1 MSDDDYESVSV
12 AQRRAASSGEPS
24 LAGSGDEERALSDT
38 EIPKVQKTKELASQL
53 KGPSSNELETECEKS
68 RIQAAKDELE
78 KEQKSSDEYVTVD
91 NEGFEDIL
99 GGGDLWKKTIK
110 EGSGERGAA
119 SQWAEIRVKD
129 LNDPNSDVTE
139 VQFPLG
145 YHYILDAWELA
156 VQLML
161 PGEICIIKKVQ
172 FPLGY
177 HYILDAWELAVQ
189 LMLPGEICIIKS
201 TPRFIDGSLD
211 SKELS
216 YKYEIELTNL
226 GKFVD
231 FDDMSEEQ
239 TIEFL
244 KILNNRGDYYF
255 AREMIEHALQLN
267 IKALDIITKE
277 LEDAKELHGVKLN
290 LLISAAHYY
299 WKLKNANE
307 GMRVIRDGLEIDPAN
322 EKLLYKQSQFHF
334 LKKEFKECTAILK
347 KLVAMGIESEA
358 INQELRKAEIG
369 VKEQLEK
376 EKQVY
381 KRMLGALGKPPR
393 KEQQQRNNGFN
404 PTKRYLYMAGTVC
417 LFAIL
422 FQVIR
427 HFLNIHYF

>member
-139 VQFPLG
+139 
-145 YHYILDAWELA
+145 
-156 VQLML
+156 
-161 PGEICIIKKVQ
+161 VQ